1 MTPAEAHAAAAA
13 EGLVLV
19 RADNTTGFKGVSH
32 SNIISK
38 PFKAELWRAGRKRNL
53 GYFATAEEAALAVAR
68 ALGPEVVASAL
79 TPPMPEPA
87 PMAPEETH
95 AAAAA
100 EGLTLLRADNTA
112 GFLNVTRARIH
123 ESKPFVA
130 EVSRGVRRH
139 YLGCFATAEEAALAV
154 ARFLGPEGVVAVL
167 AVNAAKALEPAPM
180 TAAEANALAGAEGLA
195 LLRAEN
201 STGFKGVG
209 RQHSA
214 SKPFM
219 ASVMKRGNS
228 KTYLGSFATAEE
240 AALAVARFLGP
251 EGVAAALAAD
261 AAEESEPAPMTARE
275 ALAAAAAVGLP
286 LVRAENA
293 TGFKGVCRNGSAIKP
308 FQANL
313 YNAGRTNHLGYFAT
327 AEEAALAVARFLGQE
342 VPAPPGRKRPAA
354 SGAGPSAPPSKRGKQ
369 AGPILHPRA

>member
-1 MTPAEAHAAAAA
+1 M
-13 EGLVLV
+13 LV
-19 RADNTTGFKGVSH
+19 RADNMTGFKGVSH

-38 PFKAELWRAGRKRNL
+38 PFRAELWRAGRKRNL
-53 GYFATAEEAALAVAR
+53 GNFATAEEAALAVAR

-79 TPPMPEPA
+79 APPMPEPA

-167 AVNAAKALEPAPM
+167 AVDAAKALEPAPM
-180 TAAEANALAGAEGLA
+180 TAG
-195 LLRAEN
+195 
-201 STGFKGVG
+201 
-209 RQHSA
+209 
-214 SKPFM
+214 
-219 ASVMKRGNS
+219 
-228 KTYLGSFATAEE
+228 
-240 AALAVARFLGP
+240 
-251 EGVAAALAAD
+251 
-261 AAEESEPAPMTARE
+261 E

-286 LVRAENA
+286 LVRAENS
-293 TGFKGVCRNGSAIKP
+293 TGFMHV
-308 FQANL
+308 
-313 YNAGRTNHLGYFAT
+313 GRQHP
-327 AEEAALAVARFLGQE
+327 
-342 VPAPPGRKRPAA
+342 PASRSWRV
-354 SGAGPSAPPSKRGKQ
+354 
-369 AGPILHPRA
+369 